1 VKPFLQ
7 DKCLSSRL
15 HIPVDSPA
23 ELPISSEYASFLI
36 RLWRVPGGE
45 AGMLEPGWRSE
56 VEHIQSGGRWEI
68 SGLRE
73 LEQFLRDFLRQL
85 GGV

>member
-1 VKPFLQ
+1 
-7 DKCLSSRL
+7 
-15 HIPVDSPA
+15 
-23 ELPISSEYASFLI
+23 
-36 RLWRVPGGE
+36 
-45 AGMLEPGWRSE
+45 MLEPGWRSE